1 MYLEHFDLKKYPFR
15 TNPDPAFLWF
25 SEKHKEAL
33 SLLEYGILKRD
44 GFLLLTGDVGTGK
57 TSLLRYL
64 VKSTDAS
71 ALIATVNNPGMPVI
85 DFYNFL
91 SEEFKLNR
99 RFTDKADFLIHFKKF
114 LLKAY
119 SENNT
124 VLLIIDEA
132 QRLTHEELE
141 EIRLLSNIELDDQK
155 LITIFF
161 VGQSELEAVLMNPEN
176 KAISQRISM
185 SYHIRPLTES
195 ETRQYIVHRLII
207 AGAKRGIFTVDAC
220 KQIYAASGGIPRL
233 INSICDCALLSGYV
247 KDWRIIDSKAIAEC
261 QTDLKI
267 SIETAAKHKLT
278 P

>member
-1 MYLEHFDLKKYPFR
+1 MYLEHFGLKKYPFR

-33 SLLEYGILKRD
+33 ALLEYGMLRRE

-99 RFTDKADFLIHFKKF
+99 GFTDKADFLIHFKKF

-185 SYHIRPLTES
+185 SYHIQPLNES

-220 KQIYAASGGIPRL
+220 KLIFAASGGIPRL

-247 KDWRIIDSKAIAEC
+247 KDWRVVDSKAIAEC
-261 QTDLKI
+261 QIDLKI
-267 SIETAAKHKLT
+267 SIETAAKR
-278 P
+278 

>member
-33 SLLEYGILKRD
+33 SLLEYGMLKRD

-185 SYHIRPLTES
+185 SYHIQPLNES

-207 AGAKRGIFTVDAC
+207 AGAKRGIFTVGAC
-220 KQIYAASGGIPRL
+220 KQIFAASGGIPRL

-247 KDWRIIDSKAIAEC
+247 KDWRIVDSKAIEEC
-261 QTDLKI
+261 QADLKI
-267 SIETAAKHKLT
+267 SIETAAKHNLA